1 MVWQVYLA
9 GEIHSRWRTEITGL
23 SEALGLRVEY
33 SSPITDLKVSDA
45 IGSQLSGSE
54 ARQVWNDYK
63 FARLNQARNKVLLE
77 KADIVIVRFT
87 EQYRQFNSAFEAGF
101 AVAQGKPL
109 ISWHDESL
117 NHALKDIDSVSVAV
131 AHNADEVVK
140 ALSFIC
146 C

>member
-1 MVWQVYLA
+1 M
-9 GEIHSRWRTEITGL
+9 
-23 SEALGLRVEY
+23 EY